1 MKDSLLALIEVQEVP
16 SEFYSNDMFQQ
27 IITAWLT
34 TQLTIYTQM
43 MPAPNFRRRHLK

>member
-27 IITAWLT
+27 TIATWLN
-34 TQLTIYTQM
+34 TQLNTPTQT
-43 MPAPNFRRRHLK
+43 MPAPNIRRRHLK